1 MRPPLISARNSAII
15 SASLAAGLV
24 LTLAGTD
31 TLSAADA
38 VFMAGNAGKARF
50 TCVLPLS
57 DGSLIVGGAADDL
70 DWLPAGSRDVLVA
83 TGVPAADTSDV
94 RQKHRAFL
102 LHLSGDGRDVR
113 HIWTLPT
120 DVGGTI
126 TAIKIDSAPGA
137 VTGNLYLSGLWTDS
151 ANSTKSHA
159 WIGKLNANGVTA
171 APTALSWVWTDIGN
185 GGGTGD
191 LQLPWDVG
199 GDGKVVFSWYKD
211 PAAGAW
217 RALIRLKA
225 DGSGPDTVSN
235 WVDHGGIFA
244 SSISL
249 KPASGDWRS
258 ANATDYNLVTPDGHA
273 GTGKKKG
280 RYPYD
285 YYYSDAKPSTG
296 EPGYTG
302 YSSDGKASTTVA
314 IAVDRRSNA
323 MYVGFNNGNPQNT
336 HDFEPMVV
344 AMTTTGEITW
354 YSHLYTVWDD
364 TNNNAIVDSGET
376 AQCPPDQ
383 YVDDLTID
391 YSKAASTPEIVV
403 LARSHGNAP
412 RNFWSG
418 TTSYHNGFTGTNGNE
433 HMGWIGRLHA
443 DTGVFINAT
452 WHAEYDPFKTNFGT
466 AYTDPNLDSWPN
478 HNLGWASLKTTQS
491 RRALSC
497 DLAGNV
503 YIVSTGRGPVTTA
516 NAFQKSSNPASG
528 KKGCWADFAR
538 VYKADFSTL
547 LYSSIWSTP
556 WNDTTGDGGGGV
568 NLLGVAA
575 LADGLVTVGYATA
588 VGMPTSN
595 PSGWSTNTIGGGEAA
610 VIGRVSFAG
619 ASGTTGSGDTTGGSS
634 SAGSTT
640 SVGTSTGSST
650 GSGTTGSGTTG
661 PTTSTPT
668 DEGGGGC
675 GLGGALTITI
685 MLGWLHLRIRR
696 GANNSQRA

>member
-1 MRPPLISARNSAII
+1 MSQPLFT
-15 SASLAAGLV
+15 AGLI
-24 LTLAGTD
+24 LTLTS
-31 TLSAADA
+31 TVSLSAADT
-38 VFMAGNAGKARF
+38 VFMAGNAGKVRF
-50 TCVLPLS
+50 TCVFPLS

-70 DWLPAGSRDVLVA
+70 DWLPASSRDVLVA
-83 TGVPAADTSDV
+83 TGVPAADISDP

-126 TAIKIDSAPGA
+126 TAIKTDSVPGA
-137 VTGNLYLSGLWTDS
+137 TTGNLYISGLWTNTTND
-151 ANSTKSHA
+151 TKSHA
-159 WIGKLNANGVTA
+159 WIGKLNANGLSAV
-171 APTALSWVWTDIGN
+171 PTAMSWVWKDIAN
-185 GGGTGD
+185 GGGAGD
-191 LQLPWDVG
+191 LLPPWDVG

-211 PAAGAW
+211 PGAGAW
-217 RALIRLKA
+217 RTIIRLKA
-225 DGSGPDTVSN
+225 DGSGPDTVAN

-249 KPASGDWRS
+249 KPGTGDWRS
-258 ANATDYNLVTPDGHA
+258 TTSGDYNLVTPDGHG

-280 RYPYD
+280 RFPYD
-285 YYYSDAKPSTG
+285 FYYSAALPDGSDG
-296 EPGYTG
+296 GYTG

-344 AMTTTGEITW
+344 AMTPAGAITW

-364 TNNNAIVDSGET
+364 TNNNGVVDSGET

-391 YSKAASTPEIVV
+391 YSKPVSTPEIVV
-403 LARSHGNAP
+403 LARAHGNAP

-418 TTSYHNGFTGTNGNE
+418 TNSFHNGFTGTNGNE
-433 HMGWIGRLHA
+433 HMGWIGRLRG

-452 WHAEYDPFKTNFGT
+452 WHAEYDPFKTNFGA
-466 AYTDPNLDSWPN
+466 AYSDPNLDSWPN

-503 YIVSTGRGPVTTA
+503 YVVSTGRGPVTTA
-516 NAFQKSSNPASG
+516 NAFQKSSNPALG
-528 KKGCWADFAR
+528 KKGCWADYAR

-556 WNDTTGDGGGGV
+556 WNDTTGDGGGAV

-595 PSGWSTNTIGGGEAA
+595 TSGWATSTIGGGEAA

-619 ASGTTGSGDTTGGSS
+619 AGGSTGGGTTGGGSSTGTTTSGGTTGGLTASGS
-634 SAGSTT
+634 TSAGSTT
-640 SVGTSTGSST
+640 SGTTTSGSTTAGSST
-650 GSGTTGSGTTG
+650 GATTGIPS
-661 PTTSTPT
+661 S
-668 DEGGGGC
+668 EGGGGSC
-675 GLGGALTITI
+675 GLGGGFALTVL
-685 MLGWLHLRIRR
+685 LGWLRLRLRR
-696 GANNSQRA
+696 AD